1 MTTALTATPKVDA
14 RSAPLYLLVD
24 EYSKLLDIIAEAE
37 GEVTPEVGA
46 ALDAADGQIRT
57 KMESTIRYVKNR
69 QALRDAALA
78 EAKALKEYADGLDRG
93 IEGIKRYVLD
103 LLVKADIRKVETA
116 VGIVRWQPNGRPSI
130 HWDRPVDELPP
141 ELKRTTVT
149 VSLDGTAAYDAYR
162 DNRLPPGFK
171 VELGKQL
178 RIGA

>member
-1 MTTALTATPKVDA
+1 MTAALTPKVDA

-24 EYSKLLDIIAEAE
+24 DYSKLLDLIAEAG

-46 ALDAADGQIRT
+46 ALEASDGQIRT

-78 EAKALKEYADGLDRG
+78 ESKALKEYADGLDRG

-116 VGIVRWQPNGRPSI
+116 VGVVRWQQNGRPSI
-130 HWDRPVDELPP
+130 RWDRPMEELPGAF
-141 ELKRTTVT
+141 LRLRTEV
-149 VSLDGTAAYDAYR
+149 DGEKVYEAYR
-162 DNRLPPGFK
+162 ASQVLPDGFV
-171 VELGKQL
+171 VELGKHL